1 MFEITRWRSLTDAH
15 GKRAS
20 VTWAELAA
28 MLATPAPRPAD
39 AENPKLAGWSPAT
52 FEGNR
57 RKKIGVQAVPALGLD
72 FDTGALPLERLLAAL
87 DGLPVIIH
95 STRRYTPTAPRWRG
109 IVKLSRAM
117 TGAEHEQVW
126 TQMRAHLGALGIM
139 LDDHA
144 KDPSRFWYLPC
155 EPVEGEYIF
164 HAAAGKELD
173 VDAWLAMQV
182 AAPQEIIP
190 NLSESADVPAK
201 PPRAE
206 IASDEPEALRRITL
220 STRRRRALAYVA
232 RAEASVS
239 GQDGHKVAMR
249 VSSAVVRG
257 FALGSSAEALAVLE
271 TWNVRCEPP
280 WSASE
285 LGHKVREAM
294 RVGAMPWGK
303 MLLADAEPDEGPARA
318 PSVAVERGGAARR
331 LIALPDLEAEED
343 VIRIDVDLHRVV
355 DQAVEALSTDASVYQ
370 RDAQLVTVVRVAES
384 ETDAS
389 ELGGAPQIRGLAVAT
404 LRERLCS
411 VSKWKKQDTRTK
423 KWKPSVPDDHV
434 IHGLAAR
441 GQWRGIRPLVGVI
454 ETPSLRPDGSVIQ
467 QDGYDAATGF
477 LLVPGADFPEVP
489 ESPTLEDAQ
498 RALAELSEPLLDFPY
513 GAEFHRSATLSA
525 ILTLLA
531 RPAIEGSVPGIVF
544 SASTR
549 GAGKT
554 LQSDVVSLI
563 ATGRESAKMGY
574 PAEDEELEK
583 TLGAYALRGAL
594 LVNFDNVTRPF
605 GGGPL
610 DRCLTAGDRVE
621 LRVLGK
627 SEVPSLRWRAM
638 IMATGNNV
646 DIAGDTARRVMKS
659 QIESPLENPEER
671 TGFRHPD
678 LLGWVRAN
686 RTRLV
691 VAGLTILRAYVV
703 AGRPDVGTKT
713 WGSFES
719 WARLIPPALVWA
731 GAPDPM
737 LARPTNDISAEPEKA
752 ALAVLVGS
760 WGRLAGTEGLTA
772 KSAIGALYP
781 PMVKGERTPP
791 DGFDDLRECI
801 EMLTNA
807 QHGRPPSPSRLGYV
821 LRRSRKRNVG
831 GKLLDSAVTHGG
843 SQRWFVI
850 ELKPSSKSSGDDV
863 AGPEG
868 HRHQHRHQESHAFSD
883 LLGGAGDDGD
893 DGDDAFS
900 P

>member
-1 MFEITRWRSLTDAH
+1 MFEVTLWRSLTDAH
-15 GKRAS
+15 GSRAS
-20 VTWAELAA
+20 MTWDELAGK
-28 MLATPAPRPAD
+28 LATAAPKPAD

-52 FEGNR
+52 FTDDKR
-57 RKKIGVQAVPALGLD
+57 SKAGVELVTALGLD
-72 FDTGALPLERLLAAL
+72 LDTGALPLERVLAAF
-87 DGLPVIIH
+87 DSVRIAAH
-95 STRRYTPTAPRWRG
+95 STRRYTPGAPRWR
-109 IVKLSRAM
+109 VVVAVSRAM
-117 TGAEHEQVW
+117 TAAEHAVVW
-126 TQMRAHLGALGIM
+126 EHERARLSALGIA
-139 LDDHA
+139 LDVA
-144 KDPSRFWYLPC
+144 TKDPSRFWFLPC
-155 EPVEGEYIF
+155 EPVEGDYVF
-164 HAAAGKELD
+164 VHGAGAPRD
-173 VDAWLAMQV
+173 VDAVLAARPSLPM
-182 AAPQEIIP
+182 APP
-190 NLSESADVPAK
+190 PSSVVPPKSE
-201 PPRAE
+201 PR
-206 IASDEPEALRRITL
+206 SDEPEALAKITL
-220 STRRRRALAYVA
+220 ATRRRRALAYVA

-249 VSSAVVRG
+249 VASAIVRG
-257 FALGSSAEALAVLE
+257 FALGSSAEAMGVLE
-271 TWNVRCEPP
+271 SWNARCEPP
-280 WSASE
+280 WSAYE
-285 LGHKVREAM
+285 LAHKASEAM
-294 RVGAMPWGK
+294 RIGALPWGK
-303 MLLADAEPDEGPARA
+303 MLLADEPAQA
-318 PSVAVERGGAARR
+318 TTHVSVAVGGAARK
-331 LIALPDLEAEED
+331 LIALPDIEED
-343 VIRIDVDLHRVV
+343 EEILIRIDVDLHRVV
-355 DQAVEALSTDASVYQ
+355 DQAVASLSSDEHVYQ

-384 ETDAS
+384 EADAS
-389 ELGGAPQIRGLAVAT
+389 ELAGAPQIRGLAVAT

-411 VSKWKKQDTRTK
+411 VSKWKKQDPRSK

-434 IHGLAAR
+434 VNAVASR

-454 ETPSLRPDGSVIQ
+454 ETPSLRPDGTVIQ
-467 QDGYDAATGF
+467 RAGYDAATGF
-477 LLVPGADFPEVP
+477 LLVPGADFPQVAEA
-489 ESPTLEDAQ
+489 PTLEDAQ
-498 RALAELSEPLLDFPY
+498 RALAELIEPLLDFPY
-513 GAEFHRSATLSA
+513 ANDAHRSATIAA

-646 DIAGDTARRVMKS
+646 DIAGDTARRVLRSM
-659 QIESPLENPEER
+659 IESPLENPEER
-671 TGFRHPD
+671 TGFRYPD

-703 AGRPDVGTKT
+703 AGRPDVGTKP

-719 WARLIPPALVWA
+719 WARLVPPALVWA

-737 LARPTNDISAEPEKA
+737 LARVTNDASAEPERV

-760 WGRLAGTEGLTA
+760 WGRLAGDTGMTA
-772 KSAIGALYP
+772 KAAVQSLYP
-781 PMVKGERTPP
+781 SLAKGERIPP
-791 DGFDDLRECI
+791 DGFDDLRESI
-801 EMLTNA
+801 EQLTNA

-831 GKLLDSAVTHGG
+831 GKHLDSGMTHGG
-843 SQRWFVI
+843 VQRWFVV
-850 ELKPSSKSSGDDV
+850 EPQRSPSSSGGDALGMVGMKND
-863 AGPEG
+863 P
-868 HRHQHRHQESHAFSD
+868 HHHPNQEENCFSE
-883 LLGGAGDDGD
+883 LLGAPGGDGGD
-893 DGDDAFS
+893 LS
-900 P
+900 NPNRSQIT